1 MNNDF
6 PFSHF
11 INIPNNLENNQNS
24 NKPFVPNELLNKTE
38 EKENLNTATSE
49 DFSSEELDFVN
60 IEITKKIKQKVPS
73 VKYNTFF
80 GEIFTLTN
88 IFYDL
93 VQFSTSTEYIK
104 TVIENHYL
112 EEVAQAVKEVLG
124 KEYKIKITATAGENA
139 GNDLGITF
147 NTETSSEEV
156 GKKNSANQAT
166 FTLNLQNPIENKSDT
181 IETSVLKNTNHSKF
195 NFIVDP
201 KKTFETF
208 VVGPSNNMAHASA
221 RAVST
226 NPGKEYPCLYLHSDS
241 GLGKTHLL
249 HAVAN
254 KLKESNPE
262 LIVCITTA
270 REFMNEMIDAVAN
283 KNIANF
289 RKKYSEDI
297 DVLMIDDVH
306 ELKNKQGT
314 QNEFFHVFNELH
326 NKGKQLIFTSDKHP
340 KDIDGM
346 EERIKTRLSW
356 GLVLDIQKPDL
367 ETRIAILKNK
377 ANQEDIYLPDEVI
390 NLIATS
396 IKANI
401 RELEGSLIRLAAYA
415 SVFEVDIDVEIAKE
429 QLKLNTIKD
438 TSYITVES
446 VTKSVSQYFKVP
458 LADLKSKSR
467 LKEVAHARHIAMFLI
482 YNLVKPTPT
491 YVEIGKFFGGRDHTS
506 VLHGVEKIKKNS
518 KIDQQLSQ
526 TLLEIENNL

>member
-6 PFSHF
+6 PFDHF
-11 INIPNNLENNQNS
+11 LNIPKNNQPNIASMTQDCTESLKPES
-24 NKPFVPNELLNKTE
+24 NKDEGFS
-38 EKENLNTATSE
+38 EN
-49 DFSSEELDFVN
+49 ELDFVN
-60 IEITKKIKQKVPS
+60 KEISEKIKDKIPAIKFS
-73 VKYNTFF
+73 TFF
-80 GEIFTLTN
+80 GDVFTLVN
-88 IFYDL
+88 IRIDHVEFA
-93 VQFSTSTEYIK
+93 TTTEYIK
-104 TVIENHYL
+104 TVIENNYL
-112 EEVAQAVKEVLG
+112 EDIKQSVFQVLGKNYDIKIIVFQSNKSLSSNTNNLLNNLKTEPAMDEEVAISLSDV
-124 KEYKIKITATAGENA
+124 TA
-139 GNDLGITF
+139 NDVSF
-147 NTETSSEEV
+147 NLDLVETRKDKLADVE
-156 GKKNSANQAT
+156 T
-166 FTLNLQNPIENKSDT
+166 KSMT
-181 IETSVLKNTNHSKF
+181 TTNGKF

-201 KKTFETF
+201 KKTFDNF
-208 VVGPSNNMAHASA
+208 VVGPSNNMAYASA
-221 RAVST
+221 HAVAK
-226 NPGKEYPCLYLHSDS
+226 NPGKVYPCLYLHSNS

-254 KLKESNPE
+254 KVKQDDPRH
-262 LIVCITTA
+262 IICITTA
-270 REFMNEMIDAVAN
+270 REFMTEMIDAVAN

-340 KDIDGM
+340 KDIDGI

-377 ANQEDIYLPDEVI
+377 ASEEDIYLPQDVI

-396 IKANI
+396 IKSNI

-415 SVFEVDIDVEIAKE
+415 SVFNVDIDVEIAKE
-429 QLKLNTIKD
+429 QLNLNSIKD
-438 TSYITVES
+438 QSFITIES
-446 VTKSVSQYFKVP
+446 LTKSVSQYFKVP
-458 LADLKSKSR
+458 IADLKSKSR
-467 LKEVAHARHIAMFLI
+467 LKEVAHARHIAMYLI
-482 YNLVKPTPT
+482 YNLAKPTPT

-506 VLHGVEKIKKNS
+506 VLHAVEKIRKQS
-518 KIDQQLSQ
+518 KLNQLLSQ